1 MKNTGILSTSING
14 ESYRNDQREDIAI
27 KARERK
33 RIETGS
39 GTASTR
45 ISGLRDDQ
53 GYEGRR
59 ASAEPD
65 VWDAL
70 LQSQSYAS

>member
-1 MKNTGILSTSING
+1 MERAIVMTRGKTT
-14 ESYRNDQREDIAI
+14 AI

-45 ISGLRDDQ
+45 ISGPRDDQ
-53 GYEGRR
+53 GYKGRWS
-59 ASAEPD
+59 SAEADP
-65 VWDAL
+65 WDAL
-70 LQSQSYAS
+70 LQSQSCAS

>member
-1 MKNTGILSTSING
+1 MKNSGLLSKSING
-14 ESYRNDQREDIAI
+14 ESYRNDQWEDKAI
-27 KARERK
+27 KVRKRK

-45 ISGLRDDQ
+45 ISGPRDDQ

-59 ASAEPD
+59 ASTEPD
-65 VWDAL
+65 GRDAL
-70 LQSQSYAS
+70 IQSQSCAS